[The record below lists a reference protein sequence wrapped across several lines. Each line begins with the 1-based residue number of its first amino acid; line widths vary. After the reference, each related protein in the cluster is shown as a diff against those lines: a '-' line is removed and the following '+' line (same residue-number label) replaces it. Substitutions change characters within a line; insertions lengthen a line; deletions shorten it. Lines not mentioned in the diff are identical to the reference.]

1 MKKLKKI
8 GKVLI
13 VFLLV
18 FLLTGCTKQLTVEKT
33 NDKGKKTKTVVRYI
47 KGKEATGQSLTKNIL
62 CRPENDELVSLYNES
77 GVKTD
82 KLTEC
87 SKFVPSIKASEG
99 LWDNIFIKPL
109 AWVILKLGYLVKNF
123 GLAVMLAGLVIRLIL
138 FPVTKKSAM
147 QSENMQKAQ
156 PELQRLEKKYANK
169 MDDQQAMMQKSQE
182 MMAIY
187 KKYNISLFS
196 GCLVAFLQLPL
207 FIAFLEAINRTPAI
221 FEGKFLGLQL
231 GTTPWFALSKGN
243 FLYIIL
249 PILVFIVT
257 FLSLKNSGA
266 QMNTDKNNPAMGS
279 TKMMMNM
286 MIVIITI
293 SSFQL
298 STAIGLYWIV
308 SSLFTV
314 VQNALVKKGS
324 GNSARIKK

>member
-1 MKKLKKI
+1 MKKLNKI
-8 GKVLI
+8 GKILI

-18 FLLTGCTKQLTVEKT
+18 FLLTGCTKQLVVEKT
-33 NDKGKKTKTVVRYI
+33 NDKGKKTKEVIKYD
-47 KGKEATGQSLTKNIL
+47 KGKNATGQSLTKNIL
-62 CRPENDELVSLYNES
+62 CRPEDEDLVKIYKDN
-77 GVKTD
+77 GVKID
-82 KLTEC
+82 KLKTC
-87 SKFVPSIKASEG
+87 SSFAPTIKSNEG

-123 GLAVMLAGLVIRLIL
+123 GLAVILAGLIIRLIL
-138 FPVTKKSAM
+138 YPVTKKSAM
-147 QSENMQKAQ
+147 QSENLKKAQ
-156 PELQRLEKKYANK
+156 PELQKLEKKYANK

-196 GCLVAFLQLPL
+196 GCLVAIVQLPL

-231 GTTPWFALSKGN
+231 GTTPWFALSQGHWW
-243 FLYIIL
+243 YIII
-249 PILVFIVT
+249 PIIVFVVT
-257 FLSLKNSGA
+257 YFSMKLNGTQAPDNS
-266 QMNTDKNNPAMGS
+266 NPAAGS

-286 MIVIITI
+286 MVVVITI

-298 STAIGLYWIV
+298 STAIGLYWIT

-314 VQNALVKKGS
+314 IQNLLVARS
-324 GNSARIKK
+324 GNSAKIKKS